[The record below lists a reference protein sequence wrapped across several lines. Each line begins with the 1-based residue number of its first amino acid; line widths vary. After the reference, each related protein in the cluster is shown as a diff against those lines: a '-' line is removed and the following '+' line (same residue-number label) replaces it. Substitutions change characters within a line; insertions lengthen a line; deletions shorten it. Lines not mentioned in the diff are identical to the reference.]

1 MIEDKI
7 SKIVES
13 FGAKLYD
20 VEINKEDGREYF
32 RVFIAKEGGVN
43 LELCQDISRVLSPM
57 LDVEYHSNEPYF
69 LEVSSPG
76 IERKL
81 KKPKHFDMSI
91 GELVKVKT
99 LQKEVYE
106 GVLKVADEKGIVI
119 EGCEPFIY
127 EDIKSATTVFK
138 W

>member
-20 VEINKEDGREYF
+20 IEIVREGGKEYF
-32 RVFIAKEGGVN
+32 RVFVAKEGGVD
-43 LELCQDISRVLSPM
+43 LELCQSISKLLSPL
-57 LDVEYHSNEPYF
+57 LDVEYHSSKPYF

-76 IERKL
+76 VERKL
-81 KKPKHFDMSI
+81 KKPKHFMMSI
-91 GELVKVKT
+91 GELVKIKT
-99 LQKEVYE
+99 FKRGSFQ
-106 GVLKVADEKGIVI
+106 GILKAADEKSVVL
-119 EGCEPFIY
+119 EGCEPLEY
-127 EDIKSATTVFK
+127 EDIKSATTIFR

>member
-57 LDVEYHSNEPYF
+57 LDVE
-69 LEVSSPG
+69 
-76 IERKL
+76 
-81 KKPKHFDMSI
+81 
-91 GELVKVKT
+91 
-99 LQKEVYE
+99 
-106 GVLKVADEKGIVI
+106 
-119 EGCEPFIY
+119 
-127 EDIKSATTVFK
+127 
-138 W
+138 